1 MIAELLQVD
10 FKSNGHCKDPYSIT
24 LRKYAGMA
32 LINLTYSDSRN
43 KNILLEMKGALK
55 AVLAGL
61 SSSEEEEL
69 VQVSAGILRNVSWKS
84 DENGKRTLAEVS
96 LVSILRERF
105 SLKCNQ
111 DFQIAFKYSNLKSTG

>member
-96 LVSILRERF
+96 LVSILRERI

-111 DFQIAFKYSNLKSTG
+111 DF